1 MQGLGV
7 VKYPAAITLPQ
18 SAPFSVIT
26 ISLMSR
32 VRALTCFI
40 AAELV
45 KLYTGLWQEA
55 LLPLLTFESQPCPL
69 DTTQPSI
76 KLSSF
81 NGYHDK
87 NYRLCRVRLC
97 EW

>member
-45 KLYTGLWQEA
+45 KLYTFERSGGPGLA
-55 LLPLLTFESQPCPL
+55 AATHL
-69 DTTQPSI
+69 
-76 KLSSF
+76 
-81 NGYHDK
+81 
-87 NYRLCRVRLC
+87 
-97 EW
+97 